1 MGTLTSNL
9 PLLHIEDTVEASDE
23 RIAQDNAIPRPRKT
37 EFGLIHDRHQTR
49 YALVRYFNL
58 EGVLEGRDAEVVAS
72 KCDGEGG
79 ELLASLAG
87 DIVEPQ
93 RARSGA
99 DGCGDV
105 DGQGVGEHDVGDAG
119 VYECVTGARAPVGGS
134 TGCLKG
140 DLRIESYGF
149 CRESP
154 GGREESIRVVG

>member
-9 PLLHIEDTVEASDE
+9 PLFHIEDAVETPDE
-23 RIAQDNAIPRPRKT
+23 RTAQDNAIPRPRKT
-37 EFGLIHDRHQTR
+37 EVGLIHDRHQTR
-49 YALVRYFNL
+49 YALVQYFNL

-72 KCDGEGG
+72 ECDGEGG
-79 ELLASLAG
+79 ELLASLAR
-87 DIVEPQ
+87 DIVEPH
-93 RARSGA
+93 RARLGA

-105 DGQGVGEHDVGDAG
+105 VGQGVGEHDVGDTG

-149 CRESP
+149 RGESP
-154 GGREESIRVVG
+154 GGGEGAICVVG